1 MKGPQDILY
10 AEHVPLSAVNI
21 HREVMFSLPCHEVVL
36 SRHGLAIS
44 TGKQLENRRETSV
57 RKGVDG
63 TQQTLEVINDFFF
76 FFMIK
81 NKCLVRVL
89 FSYTGCILPYIC
101 MGLVLFFYSTS
112 RCIFLCLMG
121 KYLELPLKLPS

>member
-76 FFMIK
+76 FYDK
-81 NKCLVRVL
+81 NQVSCSCLVLIYRMYFTIYLYGSSVVL
-89 FSYTGCILPYIC
+89 LLNFSMHLPVSHGEI
-101 MGLVLFFYSTS
+101 FRTS
-112 RCIFLCLMG
+112 
-121 KYLELPLKLPS
+121 P

>member
-10 AEHVPLSAVNI
+10 AECVPLSAVNI

-44 TGKQLENRRETSV
+44 TGKQLENRRETYV

-63 TQQTLEVINDFFF
+63 TQQTLEVINDFIYYFYD
-76 FFMIK
+76 K
-81 NKCLVRVL
+81 NKCLVLIYRMCFTIYLYGSSVVL
-89 FSYTGCILPYIC
+89 LVNFSMHLPVSHGEI
-101 MGLVLFFYSTS
+101 FRTS
-112 RCIFLCLMG
+112 
-121 KYLELPLKLPS
+121 P